1 MGEKRTPQP
10 RHGEPDCQRRAADLK
25 CRLQQE
31 DFKKE
36 IGIKSGGPR
45 YYLLTMRY
53 GCSTTVLLFVNCPSP
68 VLIEP
73 GQRTVAQPPTEFGTP
88 SRVPR
93 KELQMEL
100 TKVKARRRGLV

>member
-1 MGEKRTPQP
+1 MGEKRTPEP
-10 RHGEPDCQRRAADLK
+10 RHGEPDCQRRAADL
-25 CRLQQE
+25 R
-31 DFKKE
+31 
-36 IGIKSGGPR
+36 GGGPR
-45 YYLLTMRY
+45 YYLRHD
-53 GCSTTVLLFVNCPSP
+53 VVWLLHDSSPFAENYPSP

-88 SRVPR
+88 SRVPG